1 MPLRSDGSK
10 TRLALRLRV
19 KVHPGAQVLRIER
32 RDEQWHI
39 WVKAPP
45 VDGKANAA
53 AVEALADF
61 HRVAKSAVRVV
72 AGHSSRSK
80 VFEIVGL

>member
-1 MPLRSDGSK
+1 MA
-10 TRLALRLRV
+10 RL
-19 KVHPGAQVLRIER
+19 GEG
-32 RDEQWHI
+32 
-39 WVKAPP
+39 APP
-45 VDGKANAA
+45 VDGKGIAA

-80 VFEIVGL
+80 VFETVGL